1 MQEGFFDTLKEAGTF
16 VPASF
21 SICGFRSTRFEGN
34 VPGQRKGTAPA
45 YWRSMEQGY
54 RAVDQQKRHNQIDR
68 AGMSGEKF
76 AEGRAEQGPDK
87 AAGGADQ
94 S

>member
-1 MQEGFFDTLKEAGTF
+1 
-16 VPASF
+16 
-21 SICGFRSTRFEGN
+21 
-34 VPGQRKGTAPA
+34 
-45 YWRSMEQGY
+45 MEQGD

-68 AGMSGEKF
+68 AGVPGEKF

>member
-1 MQEGFFDTLKEAGTF
+1 
-16 VPASF
+16 
-21 SICGFRSTRFEGN
+21 
-34 VPGQRKGTAPA
+34 
-45 YWRSMEQGY
+45 MEQGY